1 MLKYT
6 SRAAFF
12 KRDSGERRSFAGI
25 FRVSAWKKV
34 HFLHYRLDFSRAR
47 DILTQIY
54 LKIRKNAA
62 SKGGPILRHGKTL
75 MNQQNITA
83 SAVPALPG
91 ALKTPVDALY
101 NGIRNRLF
109 LRESAA
115 FCAGAFFLAGG
126 LVLAWRMAFPEWRRD
141 AVVLSCVL
149 LVLAALAGALY
160 RAVLLTPP
168 KRKLTVWLDAHTD
181 CGGFLA
187 ASLET
192 DCSAWAS
199 KIRIPRTPDLN
210 MEFPA
215 ARLTALLTAALF
227 FAGAFLIDTEQARPD
242 GPGSLDVHE
251 EQAELESKLEI
262 LEQEPLVPQEE
273 IEAAKE
279 ELAELVE
286 NSAGTSPAKAFEGI
300 EALRDLTDSLA
311 ANASRALEHSAEN
324 FERLSQAASA
334 LTNLPPEVRGRTKAM
349 EQFKQLAEQL
359 AADDAALAEF
369 LKQSGD
375 NLAASMTPEQ
385 LQSLADAMAG
395 NAQGLRDRLEKLAQ
409 ARRDQMMQQSGQGQG
424 EGQGGETGL
433 ANDSDYEN
441 SAEALQQWL
450 EENAPGASE
459 LSDAAGQGQGS
470 GQGEGSG
477 AGSGGNSRG
486 RGDALLNFTGQTQ
499 DVGDKRRDLMLD
511 NNTPGQSVSILEFAT
526 TPGEETAERAKAG
539 QLSGSGQAAEHAE
552 TRILPSHR
560 ESVRRYFNNS
570 PAQQ

>member
-1 MLKYT
+1 
-6 SRAAFF
+6 
-12 KRDSGERRSFAGI
+12 
-25 FRVSAWKKV
+25 
-34 HFLHYRLDFSRAR
+34 
-47 DILTQIY
+47 
-54 LKIRKNAA
+54 
-62 SKGGPILRHGKTL
+62 
-75 MNQQNITA
+75 MNQPSTA
-83 SAVPALPG
+83 QAVPAIPG
-91 ALKTPVDALY
+91 AHAPVDALY

-115 FCAGAFFLAGG
+115 FCAVALFVAGSA
-126 LVLAWRMAFPEWRRD
+126 VLAWRLAFPGWPRN
-141 AVVLSCVL
+141 AVILSSVL
-149 LVLAALAGALY
+149 LVATALACALY
-160 RAVLLTPP
+160 RAIRLTPP
-168 KRKLTVWLDAHTD
+168 KRKLTVWLDAHSG

-192 DCSAWAS
+192 DCSAWAP
-199 KIRIPRTPDLN
+199 RIKTPQVPKLN
-210 MEFPA
+210 MAFPVPF
-215 ARLTALLTAALF
+215 LIALLTAALF
-227 FAGAFLIDTEQARPD
+227 FAGAFLVRTDQTGHN

-251 EQAELESKLEI
+251 EKEELESKLEI

-273 IEAAKE
+273 IEAARE
-279 ELAELVE
+279 ALDELVE
-286 NSAGTSPAKAFEGI
+286 NSSGTSPAKAFEGI

-334 LTNLPPEVRGRTKAM
+334 LANLPPEVRGRTKAL
-349 EQFKQLAEQL
+349 EQLKQLAEQL
-359 AADDAALAEF
+359 AAEDAALAEF

-375 NLAASMTPEQ
+375 NLASSMTPEQ
-385 LQSLADAMAG
+385 LQALADAMAG
-395 NAQGLRDRLEKLAQ
+395 NAQDLRERLEKLAQ
-409 ARRDQMMQQSGQGQG
+409 ARRDQMQQQSGEGQGQG
-424 EGQGGETGL
+424 GDTGL

-459 LSDAAGQGQGS
+459 LSDAAGEGNGQGNVP
-470 GQGEGSG
+470 GSG
-477 AGSGGNSRG
+477 AATRG

-499 DVGDKRRDLMLD
+499 DVGDKRRELMLE

-539 QLSGSGQAAEHAE
+539 QLSGTGQAAEHAE

-570 PAQQ
+570 PDQQ

>member
-1 MLKYT
+1 
-6 SRAAFF
+6 
-12 KRDSGERRSFAGI
+12 
-25 FRVSAWKKV
+25 
-34 HFLHYRLDFSRAR
+34 
-47 DILTQIY
+47 
-54 LKIRKNAA
+54 
-62 SKGGPILRHGKTL
+62 
-75 MNQQNITA
+75 MNQHGTA
-83 SAVPALPG
+83 SAIVPAAPGG
-91 ALKTPVDALY
+91 ALNAPVDALY
-101 NGIRNRLF
+101 NGICNRLF

-115 FCAGAFFLAGG
+115 FCAAAVFLAGG
-126 LVLAWRMAFPEWRRD
+126 IVLLWRLAFPEWPRK
-141 AVVLSCVL
+141 AVIVSAAL
-149 LVLAALAGALY
+149 LVIAALAGALY
-160 RAVLLTPP
+160 RAIRLTPP
-168 KRKLTVWLDAHTD
+168 KRKLMVWLDAYSG

-199 KIRIPRTPDLN
+199 RIRPPQTPHLN
-210 MEFPA
+210 MEFPF
-215 ARLTALLTAALF
+215 ARLIALLTAALF
-227 FAGAFLIDTEQARPD
+227 FAGAFLVDPGHARIN

-273 IEAAKE
+273 IEAARE
-279 ELAELVE
+279 ALDELVE
-286 NSAGTSPAKAFEGI
+286 NSSGTSPAKAFEGI
-300 EALRDLTDSLA
+300 EALRDLTDALA

-334 LTNLPPEVRGRTKAM
+334 LASLPPEVRGRTKAL
-349 EQFKQLAEQL
+349 EQLKQLAEQL

-409 ARRDQMMQQSGQGQG
+409 ARRDQMQQQSGGGQGQG
-424 EGQGGETGL
+424 QGGNTGL

-441 SAEALQQWL
+441 SAEARQQWL

-459 LSDAAGQGQGS
+459 LSGAAGQGQGN
-470 GQGEGSG
+470 GTPGSG
-477 AGSGGNSRG
+477 AATRG
-486 RGDALLNFTGQTQ
+486 RGDALLNFTGETQ
-499 DVGDKRRDLMLD
+499 DVGDERRELMLE

-526 TPGEETAERAKAG
+526 APGEETAERARAG
-539 QLSGSGQAAEHAE
+539 KLSGAGQAAEHAE

>member
-1 MLKYT
+1 MGKAILNQTTPAPSVTEISGGSLK
-6 SRAAFF
+6 A
-12 KRDSGERRSFAGI
+12 
-25 FRVSAWKKV
+25 
-34 HFLHYRLDFSRAR
+34 
-47 DILTQIY
+47 
-54 LKIRKNAA
+54 
-62 SKGGPILRHGKTL
+62 
-75 MNQQNITA
+75 
-83 SAVPALPG
+83 
-91 ALKTPVDALY
+91 PVDALY

-115 FCAGAFFLAGG
+115 FCAAAVFLAGG
-126 LVLAWRMAFPEWRRD
+126 VVLAWRLAFPEWHRK
-141 AVVLSCVL
+141 AVILSCVL
-149 LVLAALAGALY
+149 LAAAALAGALY
-160 RAVLLTPP
+160 RAILLTPP
-168 KRKLTVWLDAHTD
+168 KRKLMVWLDAYSG

-187 ASLET
+187 AALET
-192 DCSAWAS
+192 DCSAWGPQ
-199 KIRIPRTPDLN
+199 IRAPRTPDLN

-227 FAGAFLIDTEQARPD
+227 FAGAFLVEPGRETAA

-300 EALRDLTDSLA
+300 EALRDLTDALA

-324 FERLSQAASA
+324 FQRLSQAASA
-334 LTNLPPEVRGRTKAM
+334 LANLPPEVRGRTKAL
-349 EQFKQLAEQL
+349 EQLKQLAEQL

-395 NAQGLRDRLEKLAQ
+395 NAQNLRDRLEKLAQ
-409 ARRDQMMQQSGQGQG
+409 ARRDQMQGQSGQGQG
-424 EGQGGETGL
+424 EGQGQGGETGL
-433 ANDSDYEN
+433 ADDSDYEN

-459 LSDAAGQGQGS
+459 LSDATAQGEGQGQG
-470 GQGEGSG
+470 QGNGSG
-477 AGSGGNSRG
+477 AGSGGISRG

-499 DVGDKRRDLMLD
+499 DVGDERRDLMLD
-511 NNTPGQSVSILEFAT
+511 NNRPGQSVSILEFAT

-539 QLSGSGQAAEHAE
+539 QLSGTGQAAEHAE